1 MKQGQRVKYCDFLK
15 GLSIILVILIHIF
28 STYRGIY
35 FEENKV
41 YYFILSLG
49 DSFTRIA
56 VPIFFMITGIFML
69 SKKHNESYKQY
80 FFKRMPKLI
89 ISFLVFSIVYYI
101 YETRKSS
108 DNYSLL
114 YFLQTLTTYG
124 GFKYHLWFMYEII
137 RIYLLIPFI
146 SILAKNITKKKLA
159 NLIILI
165 YILGNVAV
173 FSQMF
178 SYKYEYNL
186 LSGLPLSSLAI
197 CINYLLLGYYL
208 YNNNISKKNRKRIY
222 ILGIISIILMP
233 IFDMI
238 YIGDT
243 RIGEDFVYTVSSVF
257 PIFPAMATFV
267 FFKYNYEKLH
277 IAKRIEK
284 IMSKIANNSLYIY
297 LVHVIIVEY
306 ITQFIMKHFEVH
318 SFPIAIIAIIVTL
331 ILATVISY
339 IASVII
345 NYIYNL
351 IAKILKR
358 LFDSIIRAI
367 DKKGNKEK
375 YEVEN

>member
-1 MKQGQRVKYCDFLK
+1 MNQGQRVKYCDFLK

-35 FEENKV
+35 FEENKI

-56 VPIFFMITGIFML
+56 VPTFFMITGIFML
-69 SKKHNESYKQY
+69 SKNYNESYKQY

-101 YETRKSS
+101 YEIRKSS
-108 DNYSLL
+108 GTYSLL

-146 SILAKNITKKKLA
+146 SILVKNITKKKLS

-165 YILGNVAV
+165 YILGNVGI

-178 SYKYEYNL
+178 SYKYGYNL

-208 YNNNISKKNRKRIY
+208 YNNDISKKNRKRMY

-243 RIGEDFVYTVSSVF
+243 RIGEDFVYTISSIF
-257 PIFPAMATFV
+257 PIFPSMATFV
-267 FFKYNYEKLH
+267 FVKYNYEKFH
-277 IAKRIEK
+277 IAKRVEK
-284 IMSKIANNSLYIY
+284 VMSKIANNSLYIY

-306 ITQFIMKHFEVH
+306 ITKFIMKYLEVY
-318 SFPIAIIAIIVTL
+318 SFPIAIISIIITL
-331 ILATVISY
+331 ILATIISY

-345 NYIYNL
+345 NYMYNL

-358 LFDSIIRAI
+358 LFDSIIKVI
-367 DKKGNKEK
+367 DKKGNREK

>member
-1 MKQGQRVKYCDFLK
+1 MMQSERVKYCDFLK

-56 VPIFFMITGIFML
+56 VPSFFMITGIFML
-69 SKKHNESYKQY
+69 SKNYNESYKQY

-89 ISFLVFSIVYYI
+89 ISFLIFSIIYYV
-101 YETRKSS
+101 YETRKASGE
-108 DNYSLL
+108 YSLL

-137 RIYLLIPFI
+137 RIYLFIPFI
-146 SILAKNITKKKLA
+146 SILVKNITRKKLA

-165 YILGNVAV
+165 YILGNIGV
-173 FSQMF
+173 FAQMF

-208 YNNNISKKNRKRIY
+208 YNNDISKKSRKRIY
-222 ILGIISIILMP
+222 ILGLISIILMP

-238 YIGDT
+238 YIGET
-243 RIGEDFVYTVSSVF
+243 RSGDDFIYTVSSIF
-257 PIFPAMATFV
+257 PIFIAMATFV
-267 FFKYNYEKLH
+267 FFKYNYERLH
-277 IAKRIEK
+277 ISKKIENM
-284 IMSKIANNSLYIY
+284 MSKIANNSLYIY
-297 LVHVIIVEY
+297 LVHVIVVEY
-306 ITQFIMKHFEVH
+306 ITNFIMEHFDVH
-318 SFPIAIIAIIVTL
+318 NFFITIIAIIITL
-331 ILATVISY
+331 PLATVASY
-339 IASVII
+339 IASIII
-345 NYIYNL
+345 NYIYNKT
-351 IAKILKR
+351 AKILKKFQ
-358 LFDSIIRAI
+358 LQ
-367 DKKGNKEK
+367 
-375 YEVEN
+375 